1 MTDGPRRF
9 ITRSHRMKRTT
20 WVLAVT
26 LTMAAAVSLT
36 LAARN
41 GSHGQGG
48 YAPISKTARNE
59 SLHTGSLPGLS
70 AAFISAVNLTDVRIV
85 AASQTAPVTEESAIA
100 AVLAELPPGSSATA
114 GDLVM
119 LTNAQ
124 HPDGVLAWAIE
135 TTPAGGFHAAS
146 GGPPGAGQQP
156 SPPPRNFRVDFVDAS
171 TRAWLEGVEGY
182 SPGL

>member
-1 MTDGPRRF
+1 
-9 ITRSHRMKRTT
+9 MKRTI

-26 LTMAAAVSLT
+26 LSMAAAVSLT

-48 YAPISKTARNE
+48 YAPISKTARDE
-59 SLHTGSLPGLS
+59 SLRTGSLPGLS

-85 AASQTAPVTEESAIA
+85 AASQTAPVTEQSAVA
-100 AVLAELPPGSSATA
+100 AVLAQVPPGSSATA

-135 TTPAGGFHAAS
+135 STGSFGWAS
-146 GGPPGAGQQP
+146 GGPAVLRRGTAGAHHYQ
-156 SPPPRNFRVDFVDAS
+156 PPRPPRPNFRVDFVNAR
-171 TRAWLEGVEGY
+171 TGVWLEGVEGY
-182 SPGL
+182 SSGL